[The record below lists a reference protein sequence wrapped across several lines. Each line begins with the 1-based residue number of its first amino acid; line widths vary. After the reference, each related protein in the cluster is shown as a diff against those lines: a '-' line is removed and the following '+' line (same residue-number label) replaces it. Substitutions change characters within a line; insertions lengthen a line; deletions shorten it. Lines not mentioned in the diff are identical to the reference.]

1 LAGLAIA
8 GVALLA
14 AFLLVELVLPAVFF
28 AAYLAV
34 RGGIAR
40 VANDDHDCAG
50 ALGRSAAW
58 GTLWATLYAL
68 PLAAVLWV
76 VHAIVTR

>member
-1 LAGLAIA
+1 MAIA
-8 GVALLA
+8 AAALA
-14 AFLLVELVLPAVFF
+14 ATFLLIELVLPALF
-28 AAYLAV
+28 AVAYLAV

-50 ALGRSAAW
+50 DLGRSAAW

-68 PLAAVLWV
+68 PLAGAVWA
-76 VHAIVTR
+76 VHGIVTR